1 MTGWVVEKDVEIG
14 EYVGRERRQTAG
26 PEGFPHFHTKGKKE
40 NMELNWSIIFS
51 PFCGKLL
58 PLIHRIQGV
67 DKGTGGNVDSL
78 FVTVHSSARTRQ
90 MSCLHEQMTGSERTK
105 GAPVH
110 EKRWL
115 RSSGERGARL
125 CEWRGVTCGGAVRY
139 LPFCRT
145 SCTNVSYFNR

>member
-1 MTGWVVEKDVEIG
+1 MDKYVEIG
-14 EYVGRERRQTAG
+14 DYFDRKSRQTAG

-67 DKGTGGNVDSL
+67 DKGTGGNVDSY
-78 FVTVHSSARTRQ
+78 FVTVYSSARTRQ

-105 GAPVH
+105 GAPVLMS
-110 EKRWL
+110 KKSPTAIS
-115 RSSGERGARL
+115 RSCEAAESAQRGFAN
-125 CEWRGVTCGGAVRY
+125 GAE
-139 LPFCRT
+139 
-145 SCTNVSYFNR
+145 

>member
-1 MTGWVVEKDVEIG
+1 MDKYVEIG
-14 EYVGRERRQTAG
+14 DYFDRKSRQTAG

-67 DKGTGGNVDSL
+67 DKGTGGNVDSY
-78 FVTVHSSARTRQ
+78 FVTVYSSTRTRQ

-105 GAPVH
+105 GT
-110 EKRWL
+110 
-115 RSSGERGARL
+115 RSIVPRPFLSKGSCEAAESAQRGFAN
-125 CEWRGVTCGGAVRY
+125 GAE
-139 LPFCRT
+139 
-145 SCTNVSYFNR
+145 

>member
-1 MTGWVVEKDVEIG
+1 MDKYVEIG
-14 EYVGRERRQTAG
+14 DYFDRKSRQTAG

-67 DKGTGGNVDSL
+67 DKGTGGNVDSY
-78 FVTVHSSARTRQ
+78 FVTVYSSARTRQ

-105 GAPVH
+105 GAPFY
-110 EKRWL
+110 EQRL
-115 RSSGERGARL
+115 RSSGEREARL
-125 CEWRGVTCGGAVRY
+125 CEWRGVNC
-139 LPFCRT
+139 
-145 SCTNVSYFNR
+145 NVSTAEKE